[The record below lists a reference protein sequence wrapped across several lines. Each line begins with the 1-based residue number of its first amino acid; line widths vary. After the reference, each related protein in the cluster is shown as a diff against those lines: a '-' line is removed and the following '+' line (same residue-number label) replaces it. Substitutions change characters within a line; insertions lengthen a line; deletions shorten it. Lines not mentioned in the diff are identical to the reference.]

1 MLKTIVIMMMVV
13 VAEKDHY
20 NGEDNNDYNDDDEVE
35 EKVKE
40 VETEVVAFV
49 SAVISSKSIEDL
61 QFHPP

>member
-1 MLKTIVIMMMVV
+1 MMVV
-13 VAEKDHY
+13 VAEKEHY
-20 NGEDNNDYNDDDEVE
+20 NGEDNNDYNDDDELE

>member
-1 MLKTIVIMMMVV
+1 MMVV
-13 VAEKDHY
+13 VAEKEHY
-20 NGEDNNDYNDDDEVE
+20 NGGDNNDYNDDDELE